1 MEELKCKIGRVWN
14 YSSISSMY
22 QNSVKQCR
30 VSKWKINQRLTL
42 HFKVP
47 RAVNH
52 RICINL
58 AHIPPSIQW
67 LYSLQMQKPL
77 VWRWSWKW
85 NSWISSY
92 HVVMDCKYSL
102 SINTNPCNLQSIM
115 VLLFI
120 ATTDSKKFAFIT
132 VIATYLSI
140 IIEKLISQISDRFV
154 FIWVRIKTK

>member
-115 VLLFI
+115 ALLFT
-120 ATTDSKKFAFIT
+120 ATKDSKNMLIRFHYSNSNLFEHYNWKIDFTNFGQ
-132 VIATYLSI
+132 VCVYLG
-140 IIEKLISQISDRFV
+140 
-154 FIWVRIKTK
+154 